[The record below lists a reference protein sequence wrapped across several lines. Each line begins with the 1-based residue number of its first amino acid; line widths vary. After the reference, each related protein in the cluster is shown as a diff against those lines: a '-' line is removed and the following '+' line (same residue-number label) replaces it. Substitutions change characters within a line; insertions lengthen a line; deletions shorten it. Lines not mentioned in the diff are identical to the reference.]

1 MSQAAN
7 LIRPEST
14 ALVVID
20 LQEKLAP
27 AIAGIGGV
35 LENTRKLLRLA
46 SILKLKTFVT
56 TQYEKGLGATLPEI
70 AALVEAAPH
79 DKVCFGCLGDA
90 GIREE
95 FGQSLAPGQTVLLAG
110 IESHICVMQTA
121 LGAIEAGYNVH
132 VAADATGSRS
142 AANASI
148 GIERMREAGA
158 VISSTEMAIYELLGD
173 SRRPEFK
180 QMLTYLK

>member
-1 MSQAAN
+1 MPQAAT

-27 AIAGIGGV
+27 AIDGIGGV
-35 LENTRKLLRLA
+35 LENTRKLLQLA

-70 AALVEAAPH
+70 ASLVEATPH
-79 DKVCFGCLGDA
+79 DKVCFGCLGDP
-90 GIREE
+90 GIRGEL
-95 FGQSLAPGQTVLLAG
+95 GQALVPGQTLLLAG

-121 LGAIEAGYNVH
+121 LGALEAGYNVH
-132 VAADATGSRS
+132 VAADATGSRTT
-142 AANASI
+142 ANASI

-180 QMLTYLK
+180 QMLAYLK

>member
-1 MSQAAN
+1 MSHAAT

-27 AIAGIGGV
+27 AIEGIGAV
-35 LENTRKLLRLA
+35 LENTKKLLRLA
-46 SILKLKTFVT
+46 SILKLRTFIT
-56 TQYEKGLGATLPEI
+56 TQYERGLGPTLPEI
-70 AALVEAAPH
+70 ASLVEAVPH
-79 DKVCFGCLGDA
+79 DKVCFGCLGDP
-90 GIREE
+90 GIRGELE
-95 FGQSLAPGQTVLLAG
+95 NSLAPGQTVLLAG

-132 VAADATGSRS
+132 VAADATGSRT
-142 AANASI
+142 AANAAI
-148 GIERMREAGA
+148 GIERMRAAGA

-180 QMLTYLK
+180 QMLAYLK

>member
-1 MSQAAN
+1 M

-27 AIAGIGGV
+27 AIDGIGAV
-35 LENTRKLLRLA
+35 LENTKMLLRLA
-46 SILKLKTFVT
+46 SILKLKTFLT
-56 TQYEKGLGATLPEI
+56 TQYQKGLGATLPEI
-70 AALVEAAPH
+70 ASLAEAAPR
-79 DKVCFGCLGDA
+79 DKVCFGCLGDP
-90 GIREE
+90 GIR
-95 FGQSLAPGQTVLLAG
+95 GDLGRSLVPGQTLLLAG

-121 LGAIEAGYNVH
+121 LGAIGAGYRVH
-132 VAADATGSRS
+132 VAADATGSRT
-142 AANASI
+142 AANKSI

-180 QMLTYLK
+180 QMLAYLK

>member
-1 MSQAAN
+1 M

-27 AIAGIGGV
+27 AIDGIGAV
-35 LENTRKLLRLA
+35 LENTKKLLRLA
-46 SILKLKTFVT
+46 SILKLKTFLT

-70 AALVEAAPH
+70 ALLAEAAPR
-79 DKVCFGCLGDA
+79 DKVCFGCLGDP
-90 GIREE
+90 GIR
-95 FGQSLAPGQTVLLAG
+95 GDLAQSLVPGQTLLLAG

-121 LGAIEAGYNVH
+121 LGAIDAGYRVH
-132 VAADATGSRS
+132 VAADATGSRT
-142 AANASI
+142 AANKAI
-148 GIERMREAGA
+148 GIERMRAAGA
-158 VISSTEMAIYELLGD
+158 VIGSTEMAIYELLGD

-180 QMLTYLK
+180 RMLTYLK

>member
-1 MSQAAN
+1 MPQAAK
-7 LIRPEST
+7 LIRPENT

-35 LENTRKLLRLA
+35 LENTKKLLRLA

-70 AALVEAAPH
+70 AALVEDAPR
-79 DKVCFGCLGDA
+79 DKVCFGCLGDR
-90 GIREE
+90 GIRDELA
-95 FGQSLAPGQTVLLAG
+95 QSLVPGQTVLLAG

-121 LGAIEAGYNVH
+121 LGAIGAGYNVH

-142 AANASI
+142 AANAAV